1 MFGTNGIRDVVGSR
15 LTSPLLNAI
24 AEAIARVAPLD
35 RPIAIGRD
43 GRTSSPAISALIDGT
58 LRLSGRDV
66 IDLGLLPTPAIQYS
80 TPIQGAGFGIAITAS
95 HNPPEYNG
103 IKCFDAHGHSVPPAT
118 ERAIEAAIASGPARG
133 MPYDHIGTSLVDPS
147 GAVRYVNGVM
157 ETVDRKRV
165 HDRRFTVV
173 LDCGNGA
180 TAVTSPELLRRL
192 GCRVITLNGH
202 VDGHF
207 PGRSSEPNPTTL
219 RDLVAA
225 VPHLGADLGIA
236 HDGDG
241 DRTIF
246 VDDRGRFVPGER
258 SFALLARDA
267 VRRDGGGI
275 VVTPVSTSRVL
286 EEVLGPVGGTVV
298 YTPVG
303 SPWITREVEHSGAV
317 MGGEENGGVV
327 FPRFQL
333 ARDGAMTA
341 ASMLQL
347 LAGSEHSLSETLD
360 ALPSYSLMKERVPC
374 PPEEARRI
382 LPAIAE
388 GLSRGARQVV
398 TLDGFKIYTDEG
410 WTLLRCS
417 GTEPIIRIFVE
428 TRDPERSRRVM
439 DDAVARVRAMLPG

>member
-1 MFGTNGIRDVVGSR
+1 MFGTNGIREVVGAR
-15 LTSPLLNAI
+15 LTPPLLNAVS
-24 AEAIARVAPLD
+24 EAIARVAPPG

-66 IDLGLLPTPAIQYS
+66 VDLGLLPTPAIQYS
-80 TPIQGAGFGIAITAS
+80 VPIQAAGFGVAITAS

-103 IKCFDAHGHSVPPAT
+103 IKCFDEHGHSVPPST
-118 ERAIEAAIASGPARG
+118 ERAIEAAMASGPAPG
-133 MPYDHIGTSLVDPS
+133 MPYDRIGTSLVDPS
-147 GAVRYVNGVM
+147 GGDRYVKGVM
-157 ETVDRKRV
+157 ETVDRELVR
-165 HDRRFTVV
+165 DRRFTVV

-192 GCRVITLNGH
+192 GCRVITLNGQP
-202 VDGHF
+202 DGHF
-207 PGRSSEPNPTTL
+207 PGRLSEPNPATL
-219 RDLVAA
+219 RDLVGA

-258 SFALLARDA
+258 SFALLAREA
-267 VRRDGGGI
+267 VRRDGGGT

-286 EEVLGPVGGTVV
+286 EDVLGPVRGTVV

-303 SPWITREVEHSGAV
+303 SPWITREVERSGAV

-347 LAGSEHSLSETLD
+347 LAESGRSLAETLD
-360 ALPSYSLMKERVPC
+360 ALPSYSLVKERVPC
-374 PPEEARRI
+374 PPEQARRI
-382 LPAIAE
+382 LPTIAQD
-388 GLSRGARQVV
+388 LSSGARQVL
-398 TLDGFKIYTDEG
+398 TLDGFKIFTDEG

-428 TRDPERSRRVM
+428 TRDAERSRRVM
-439 DDAVARVRAMLPG
+439 VDAVARVRALLPA